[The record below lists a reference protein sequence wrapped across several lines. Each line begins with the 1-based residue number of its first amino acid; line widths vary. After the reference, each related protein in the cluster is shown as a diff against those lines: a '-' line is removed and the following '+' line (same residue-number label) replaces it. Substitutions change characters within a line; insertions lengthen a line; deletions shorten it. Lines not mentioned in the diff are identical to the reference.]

1 VPILKITFPWFL
13 KELKPNWS
21 GHYMQK
27 AKAKAIYRSECER
40 ITLNTMRDTWKA
52 SNKLR
57 ITFYKPNNRHMDLDN
72 MLASIKSGI
81 DGMCDA
87 LQVNDKQF
95 TEIILIK
102 ADTIGGYIDVEL
114 L

>member
-1 VPILKITFPWFL
+1 MKITFPWFL

-27 AKAKAIYRSECER
+27 AKSKAIYRAECER
-40 ITLNTMRDTWKA
+40 ITRLEGVGGYQGNSM
-52 SNKLR
+52 R
-57 ITFYKPNNRHMDLDN
+57 ITFYKPSHRHMDLDN

-87 LQVNDKQF
+87 LEINDKQF
-95 TEIILIK
+95 TEITIIK
-102 ADTIGGYIDVEL
+102 ADRIGGYIEVEL

>member
-1 VPILKITFPWFL
+1 MKITFPWFL

-40 ITLNTMRDTWKA
+40 ITLKEVVGGYTGNSM
-52 SNKLR
+52 R

-87 LQVNDKQF
+87 LQINDKQF
-95 TEIILIK
+95 TEITIIK
-102 ADTIGGYIDVEL
+102 ADRIGGYIEVEL